1 MIDYFTLALMH
12 GLLALAFL
20 RLAGRGDLDAD
31 LEATPPAAPLA
42 EPADEHP
49 SRARYRDAARQRD

>member
-31 LEATPPAAPLA
+31 RQAEAQPAPAAA
-42 EPADEHP
+42 PADEHP